1 MASNQPTEDRAT
13 SSNKLLP
20 WIVNPHPRDAA
31 GAIRAGL
38 DALFALRRE
47 AWWGDASNPQS
58 IWTTAKV
65 LGSVAEL
72 SAKFLT
78 HSRRQDIQHSLDC
91 LTHAH
96 HNGCWQDD
104 NQRPDCLS
112 TAMAVIA
119 LRCHGRSVPPAA
131 LRFLESCRV
140 ADGGF
145 AASPGQHT
153 EPAMLRALAITA
165 TASRALEYVHPST
178 EKFLIRNLGAALPVP
193 GSCNAF
199 RFYVCSEILDWPAGQ
214 ASMQLLSKVSQLTI
228 EVGDS
233 TALGQALLLRSLLRL
248 GIARS
253 WPVAARLREMQ
264 APDGSWYVASSA
276 NAAIHPADG
285 SLECANQVVVI
296 ATALSALALAE
307 SQPGLY
313 FGSDLPL
320 PQRF

>member
-1 MASNQPTEDRAT
+1 MASNQSKEDRAT

-20 WIVNPHPRDAA
+20 WIVNPHARDAA

-38 DALFALRRE
+38 DALFALRHE
-47 AWWGDASNPQS
+47 TWWGGASKPES

-104 NQRPDCLS
+104 NHRPDCLS

-140 ADGGF
+140 ADGRF
-145 AASPGQHT
+145 AASPAQTT
-153 EPAMLRALAITA
+153 EPDMLTALAVTA

-178 EKFLIRNLGAALPVP
+178 EEFLIRDLGSALPVP
-193 GSCNAF
+193 GACNAF

-214 ASMQLLSKVSQLTI
+214 ASMQLLTKVSQLTI

-233 TALGQALLLRSLLRL
+233 TALAQALLLRSLLRL

-253 WPVAARLREMQ
+253 WTVAARLREMQ
-264 APDGSWYVASSA
+264 APDGSWYIASSA
-276 NAAIHPADG
+276 NAPIHPADG
-285 SLECANQVVVI
+285 SFDCANQVLVI

>member
-1 MASNQPTEDRAT
+1 MASNQSKEDRAT
-13 SSNKLLP
+13 SSSKLLP
-20 WIVNPHPRDAA
+20 WIVNPHARDSA

-38 DALFALRRE
+38 DALFSLRHK
-47 AWWGDASNPQS
+47 AWWGDASKPES

-119 LRCHGRSVPPAA
+119 LRCHGRTVPPAA
-131 LRFLESCRV
+131 LKFLESCRI
-140 ADGGF
+140 ADGSF
-145 AASPGQHT
+145 APSPGQNT
-153 EPAMLRALAITA
+153 EPDTLTALAITA

-178 EKFLIRNLGAALPVP
+178 EEFLIRDLGSALPVP

-214 ASMQLLSKVSQLTI
+214 ASIQLLSKVSQLTA

-253 WPVAARLREMQ
+253 WTVAARLREMQ
-264 APDGSWYVASSA
+264 SPDGSWYVASSA
-276 NAAIHPADG
+276 NAPIHPAVG
-285 SLECANQVVVI
+285 SLSCANQVVVI

>member
-1 MASNQPTEDRAT
+1 MASNQAAEEIAT
-13 SSNKLLP
+13 NPGKLRP
-20 WIVNPHPRDAA
+20 CIVNPHRRDAA
-31 GAIRAGL
+31 GVIRAGV
-38 DALFALRRE
+38 DAIFALRHE
-47 AWWGDASNPQS
+47 AWWGDASNPES

-65 LGSVAEL
+65 LGSLAEL

-91 LTHAH
+91 LTHAQ
-96 HNGCWQDD
+96 HNGCWQND
-104 NQRPDCLS
+104 NRQPDCLS

-140 ADGGF
+140 ADGSF

-153 EPAMLRALAITA
+153 EPDMLRALAITA

-178 EKFLIRNLGAALPVP
+178 EEFLIRELGSALPVP

-199 RFYVCSEILDWPAGQ
+199 KFYVCSEILDWPAGQ
-214 ASMQLLSKVSQLTI
+214 ASMQLLNKVSQLTI
-228 EVGDS
+228 EAGDS
-233 TALGQALLLRSLLRL
+233 TAFGQALLLRSLLRL

-253 WPVAARLREMQ
+253 WAVAARLRQMQ
-264 APDGSWYVASSA
+264 APDGSWYVASSPDVS
-276 NAAIHPADG
+276 IPPADG
-285 SLECANQVVVI
+285 PLNCANQVVVI

>member
-1 MASNQPTEDRAT
+1 MESNQATEDIAT
-13 SSNKLLP
+13 KPDKLPP
-20 WIVNPHPRDAA
+20 WIVNSHRRDAA
-31 GAIRAGL
+31 GVIRAAV
-38 DALFALRRE
+38 DAIFALRHG
-47 AWWGDASNPQS
+47 AWWGDAYNPQS
-58 IWTTAKV
+58 VWATAKV
-65 LGSVAEL
+65 LGSLAEL
-72 SAKFLT
+72 SPKFLT

-91 LTHAH
+91 LTHAQ
-96 HNGCWQDD
+96 HNGYWQND
-104 NQRPDCLS
+104 NQQPDCLS

-131 LRFLESCRV
+131 LSFLESCRV
-140 ADGGF
+140 ADGSF

-153 EPAMLRALAITA
+153 EPDMLRALAITA

-178 EKFLIRNLGAALPVP
+178 EEFLIRELGSALPVP

-214 ASMQLLSKVSQLTI
+214 ASMQLLSKVSQLTT
-228 EVGDS
+228 EAGDS
-233 TALGQALLLRSLLRL
+233 TAFGQALLLRSLLRL

-253 WPVAARLREMQ
+253 WAVAARLREMQ
-264 APDGSWYVASSA
+264 APDGSWYVASLPNVS
-276 NAAIHPADG
+276 IPPADG
-285 SLECANQVVVI
+285 PLNCANQVVVI

>member
-13 SSNKLLP
+13 SSNKLVP

-47 AWWGDASNPQS
+47 AWWGNAANPES

-78 HSRRQDIQHSLDC
+78 HSRRQDIHHSLDC
-91 LTHAH
+91 LTHAQ

-119 LRCHGRSVPPAA
+119 LRCHGRSVSPAA
-131 LRFLESCRV
+131 LKFLESCRV
-140 ADGGF
+140 ADGSF

-153 EPAMLRALAITA
+153 EPDMLTALALTA

-178 EKFLIRNLGAALPVP
+178 EEFLLRDLGSALPVP

-214 ASMQLLSKVSQLTI
+214 ASMQLLSKVSQLTV

-264 APDGSWYVASSA
+264 APDGSWYVAPSA

-285 SLECANQVVVI
+285 SVDCANQVVVI

>member
-1 MASNQPTEDRAT
+1 MASNQAAEEIAT
-13 SSNKLLP
+13 NPGKLRP
-20 WIVNPHPRDAA
+20 CIVNPHRRDAA
-31 GAIRAGL
+31 GVIRAGV
-38 DALFALRRE
+38 DAIFALRHE
-47 AWWGDASNPQS
+47 AWWGDASNPES

-65 LGSVAEL
+65 LGSLAEL

-119 LRCHGRSVPPAA
+119 LRCHGRSAPPAA

-178 EKFLIRNLGAALPVP
+178 EVFLIRDLGSALPVP